1 MKFSEMIWILT
12 ISILRQIVDASE
24 HAPLFLIFYNIL
36 EDSHY
41 YLSKHVGGA
50 IKYISND
57 RCEIS

>member
-1 MKFSEMIWILT
+1 MKFSEMIWIIT
-12 ISILRQIVDASE
+12 ISILRQIVDAGE
-24 HAPLFLIFYNIL
+24 RGPLFLIFYHIL
-36 EDSHY
+36 EDGYS